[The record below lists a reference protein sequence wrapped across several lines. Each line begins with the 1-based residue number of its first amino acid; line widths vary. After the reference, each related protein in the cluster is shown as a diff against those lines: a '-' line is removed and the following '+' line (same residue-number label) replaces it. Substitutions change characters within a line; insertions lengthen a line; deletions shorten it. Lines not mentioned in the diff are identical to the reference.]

1 VTTVPMPPPEMT
13 VGRQGHYAGAI
24 SRLVAF
30 GADVGASWGLYLLG
44 TALLNFAVRLV
55 SGHSYTLTNHRVI
68 AFSVLGVWEFLYFSY
83 QWAVSGKTIGMA
95 VFGIQVVTVHGGPIS
110 PRQAVLRTLG
120 LALTLLTL
128 GIGFLGIIYQRERR
142 ALDDFVAGTAVV
154 YDWDAKA
161 ARLRWLAR
169 TDAAQHGMSR
179 QHSLV
184 PAEPAAASPA
194 PSGSATAPS
203 VSSEQD
209 RPAT

>member
-1 VTTVPMPPPEMT
+1 MT

-30 GADVGASWGLYLLG
+30 AADVGALWGIYLLA
-44 TALLNFAVRLV
+44 TALVNFAVRLV
-55 SGHSYTLTNHRVI
+55 TGHSYTLTNHRIVAI
-68 AFSVLGVWEFLYFSY
+68 VVLSVWAFIYFSY

-95 VFGIQVVTVHGGPIS
+95 VFGIQVVTAEGRPIS

-120 LALTLLTL
+120 LALTFATL
-128 GIGFLGIIYQRERR
+128 GIGFLGIVYQRERR

-169 TDAAQHGMSR
+169 TEAHQGISR
-179 QHSLV
+179 QRSLI
-184 PAEPAAASPA
+184 PAEPQQAPVTTSTAAPPPEHPA
-194 PSGSATAPS
+194 P
-203 VSSEQD
+203 
-209 RPAT
+209 